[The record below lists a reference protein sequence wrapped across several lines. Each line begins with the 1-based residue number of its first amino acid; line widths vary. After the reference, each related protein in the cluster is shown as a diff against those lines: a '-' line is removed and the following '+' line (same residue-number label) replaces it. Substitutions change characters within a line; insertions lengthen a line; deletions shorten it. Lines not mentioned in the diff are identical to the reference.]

1 MSKSRNEQFP
11 RPSVYSKL
19 PTIADEKLES
29 YVAAIGPEI
38 VDFSEDRDRWASYR
52 FKLGDFPRRDILG
65 FSAGNKIIFISYELS
80 RLAYGSDYHR
90 WLLLYTLAHEIA
102 HDVLNSDKE
111 IAEVPEYQTLGLGKH
126 TTSRD
131 LGLSGLIKFRPCSRS
146 VEMAAEGMAMEYW
159 RKSKP

>member
-1 MSKSRNEQFP
+1 
-11 RPSVYSKL
+11 
-19 PTIADEKLES
+19 
-29 YVAAIGPEI
+29 
-38 VDFSEDRDRWASYR
+38 
-52 FKLGDFPRRDILG
+52 
-65 FSAGNKIIFISYELS
+65 LS

-126 TTSRD
+126 ITSRD

-146 VEMAAEGMAMEYW
+146 VEMAADGMAMEYW
-159 RKSKP
+159 RKLGWSCGNWVSLFVNFTAQGYEGDVDHPTKERLDQAIQICSEQLM